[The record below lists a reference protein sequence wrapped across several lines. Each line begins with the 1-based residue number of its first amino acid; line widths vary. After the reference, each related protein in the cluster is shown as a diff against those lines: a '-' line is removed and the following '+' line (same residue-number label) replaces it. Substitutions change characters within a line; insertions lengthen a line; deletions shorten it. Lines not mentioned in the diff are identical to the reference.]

1 MAKSKSLQEAVDALK
16 KKASQRRQA
25 ILAGA
30 AGATSGIAVFIALQ
44 GSTPPSFAAISSVA
58 AGIVGAVAATSV
70 VYERKAGIKA
80 ILNRIASERPDI
92 VIVDETENSEDSEHL
107 TATLDWLLDP
117 NVDNGTPIWI
127 ADFQRNITA
136 SSYISQASYDI
147 PTIVMDS
154 LGDRS
159 IGWHE
164 TNDSRMQILW
174 TDRDDI
180 ATATSPVPLWLITDR
195 ILAET
200 LRDSGADISAED
212 IEDWLHRTK
221 SEDMIT
227 DGEYHNRLRQ
237 AASVK
242 TGEHTVPVV
251 VPLTEG
257 I

>member
-1 MAKSKSLQEAVDALK
+1 MAKPKSLQESVDALK

-30 AGATSGIAVFIALQ
+30 VGATSGIAVFISLQ
-44 GSTPPSFAAISSVA
+44 GTTNPGFAAVSSVA
-58 AGIVGAVAATSV
+58 VGIVGAVAATSV
-70 VYERKAGIKA
+70 IYERKAGIKA
-80 ILNRIASERPDI
+80 VLNRIASEHPDI
-92 VIVDETENSEDSEHL
+92 VILDETENSEDAEHL
-107 TATLDWLLDP
+107 TRTLDWLLDP
-117 NVDNGTPIWI
+117 DVDNGTPIWI
-127 ADFQRNITA
+127 ADFQRNVTA

-147 PTIVMDS
+147 PTMVLDS
-154 LGDRS
+154 FSDRS

-174 TDRDDI
+174 TARDDI
-180 ATATSPVPLWLITDR
+180 PKSASPIPLWLITDR

-200 LRDSGADISAED
+200 LRDSGANISEEK
-212 IEDWLHRTK
+212 IEEWLHQSRP
-221 SEDMIT
+221 EDMIT